1 MTCYNSELP
10 IGPAGPTGPQGPPGI
25 STVNVQQTAPTITND
40 SSENYT
46 EGSTWFDETTQ
57 SFYICSDATV
67 GAAVWV
73 QINSTESGT
82 WTPEVSNVDPVDGF
96 VTAYFGMYSKIN
108 NLVNCNIAIQI
119 TSPVSTDQMTFKL
132 TLPIPP
138 VFGSFYQ
145 LSLTNNSLED
155 LLTCTGIIDPGPGGK
170 VIVSTKSSG
179 TSVTIGTIVL
189 SIQYLITYNP

>member
-10 IGPAGPTGPQGPPGI
+10 IGPAGPPGPQGPPGI
-25 STVNVQQTAPTITND
+25 STVNVQQTAPTVNND

-73 QINSTESGT
+73 QINSTESGI
-82 WTPEVSNVDPVDGF
+82 WTPVISDNATDGLA
-96 VTAYFGMYSKIN
+96 TAYFGMYSKIN

-119 TSPVSTDQMTFKL
+119 TSPTTTPVMQFKI
-132 TLPIPP
+132 TLPISST
-138 VFGSFYQ
+138 FGSFYQ
-145 LSLTNNSLED
+145 LSLTNNSVNN
-155 LLTCTGIIDPGPGGK
+155 LLTCTGILDPANSGK
-170 VIVSTKSSG
+170 VIVFTEASTTSTTISS
-179 TSVTIGTIVL
+179 IQL